1 MPGSFDNSV
10 RQLIELRKS
19 AGMIQINRNK
29 GLIREIEE
37 AGMIAEGRFA
47 YRSGMQSL
55 KLLDRDRLLS
65 DTHLA
70 SRLGYSIA
78 KHFFLS
84 RIDVVAA
91 PSIWG
96 AGLAQWV
103 AYFLEP
109 RRPVIYARYYDDGYH
124 FTPGREHLDG
134 RRVLV
139 IDNLI
144 LTGGTIQDFVQAIS
158 AAGGTPVSVA
168 ALADLSGLEYP
179 IDVYGLLN
187 EVLEL
192 FDPSNPPVHA
202 AGIDVVEVGY

>member
-1 MPGSFDNSV
+1 
-10 RQLIELRKS
+10 
-19 AGMIQINRNK
+19 MIQIDRNQ

-37 AGMIAEGRFA
+37 AGMVSEGRFA

-70 SRLGYSIA
+70 SRLGYGLA
-78 KHFFLS
+78 KQFFLT
-84 RIDVVAA
+84 RVDVVAA

-109 RRPVIYARYYDDGYH
+109 RKPVIYARFHDDGYQ
-124 FTPGREHLDG
+124 FTPGPEYLDG
-134 RRVLV
+134 KRVLV

-144 LTGGTIQDFVQAIS
+144 LTGSTIQDFVQAIS
-158 AAGGTPVSVA
+158 AAGGTPIA
-168 ALADLSGLEYP
+168 IGALADLSGLEYP
-179 IDVYGLLN
+179 IEVHGLLN
-187 EVLEL
+187 SVVEL

-202 AGIDVVEVGY
+202 AGIEVVEVGY

>member
-1 MPGSFDNSV
+1 
-10 RQLIELRKS
+10 
-19 AGMIQINRNK
+19 MIQVDRNQ

-37 AGMIAEGRFA
+37 AGMISEGRFA

-70 SRLGYSIA
+70 SRLGYALA
-78 KHFFLS
+78 KEFFLT
-84 RIDVVAA
+84 RVDVVAA

-109 RRPVIYARYYDDGYH
+109 RRPVIYARYSDDGYQ
-124 FTPGREHLDG
+124 FTPGPEYLDG
-134 RRVLV
+134 KRVLV

-144 LTGGTIQDFVQAIS
+144 LTGSTMQSFLQEITG
-158 AAGGTPVSVA
+158 AGGTPMAVGV
-168 ALADLSGLEYP
+168 LADLSGLEYP
-179 IDVYGLLN
+179 IEIFGLLN
-187 EVLEL
+187 EVVEL
-192 FDPSNPPVHA
+192 FHPSNPPVHA
-202 AGIDVVEVGY
+202 AGIPVTEVGY

>member
-1 MPGSFDNSV
+1 
-10 RQLIELRKS
+10 
-19 AGMIQINRNK
+19 MIQIDRNQ

-37 AGMIAEGRFA
+37 AGMVTEGRFA

-70 SRLGYSIA
+70 SRLGYSLA
-78 KHFFLS
+78 KEFFLT
-84 RIDVVAA
+84 RVDVVAA

-109 RRPVIYARYYDDGYH
+109 RKPVIYARGNGDGYY
-124 FTPGREHLDG
+124 FSPGPEYLDG
-134 RRVLV
+134 KRVLV

-144 LTGGTIQDFVQAIS
+144 LTGGTIQHFVQEITS
-158 AAGGTPVSVA
+158 VGGTPVA
-168 ALADLSGLEYP
+168 IGALADLSGLEYP
-179 IDVYGLLN
+179 IEVCGLLN
-187 EVLEL
+187 NLVEL
-192 FDPSNPPVHA
+192 FDPENPPAHA
-202 AGIDVVEVGY
+202 SGIEITEVGY